1 LHRLLVGDADWA
13 KLIVKHDLRVFNPIP
28 ALVINWRVRSVAMA
42 GKQNSEN
49 PAGGDRYVYREFGG
63 SNHPEAFERGVPDLP
78 PNQQQIRVEASSKGR
93 KGKTVTIIRGF
104 QASPDA
110 LTDLLKKLKTQ
121 CGAGGTL
128 KDNEIE
134 IQGDHKQKIVQYL
147 LQLGYKAKAS
157 GG

>member
-1 LHRLLVGDADWA
+1 
-13 KLIVKHDLRVFNPIP
+13 
-28 ALVINWRVRSVAMA
+28 MA
-42 GKQNSEN
+42 GAKKQQN
-49 PAGGDRYVYREFGG
+49 PGGDRYIYREFGG
-63 SNHPEAFERGVPDLP
+63 ADNADAVERGTPNLP

-104 QASPDA
+104 QTNADT
-110 LTDLLKKLKTQ
+110 LNDLLKKLKTQ

-147 LQLGYKAKAS
+147 SQLGYKAKGS